1 MRSEGD
7 LLTGVKAA
15 GRQGHLLEVVEG
27 YTSFYVTFVVISAE
41 AFVCRMMTAISTKL
55 DKTLNA
61 WKKKDARRTKLRRI
75 EVGLAEVELKHA
87 S

>member
-7 LLTGVKAA
+7 LLTGVKAV
-15 GRQGHLLEVVEG
+15 GRRGHLLEVAEG
-27 YTSFYVTFVVISAE
+27 YTNSYVTFVVISAE
-41 AFVCRMMTAISTKL
+41 AFVCRTMTAIGTKL

-61 WKKKDARRTKLRRI
+61 WKKKDARSTKLRRN

-87 S
+87 G